1 MNHWLIYFLLQYL
14 CSPCNDIVFYQM
26 LAQSPDRAH
35 LPTAGL
41 ESVSWDARLT
51 PSVRVTRSA
60 AATVVGAP
68 ARILSEYDFKS

>member
-1 MNHWLIYFLLQYL
+1 
-14 CSPCNDIVFYQM
+14 M
-26 LAQSPDRAH
+26 LALSPDRAH

-51 PSVRVTRSA
+51 PSVRVTRNA